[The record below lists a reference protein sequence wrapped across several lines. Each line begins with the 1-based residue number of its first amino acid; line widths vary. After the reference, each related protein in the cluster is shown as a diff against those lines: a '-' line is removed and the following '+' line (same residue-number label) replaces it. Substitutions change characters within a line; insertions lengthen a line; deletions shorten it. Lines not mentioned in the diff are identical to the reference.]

1 MCFLLR
7 LRFHIST
14 STPILRSTSPREPAG
29 HATFLGSRA
38 VSVRS
43 ARTNRSAPIV
53 RSWANVRKA
62 SDIGTPP
69 GSPFVVL
76 TLRAALGPRMELV
89 PSIYFPFPMRIA
101 YCFPRPHRSGGDDIQ
116 SRLEGRGQL
125 FQRAAL
131 HFASQPLGEVCQ
143 EDDLFWSLIFCDSA
157 ADKIS
162 KFLLTTDDAVAQSHE
177 SNYLFSVDRV
187 RHADDTSLKNCGML
201 IQNLLYFLRRDVGAA
216 PDDDLL

>member
-43 ARTNRSAPIV
+43 ARTNRSAPTV

-69 GSPFVVL
+69 GKPLCRFNSESCSRSAYG
-76 TLRAALGPRMELV
+76 TRAIDL
-89 PSIYFPFPMRIA
+89 FPLSYAHRLLFSA
-101 YCFPRPHRSGGDDIQ
+101 RPHRSGGDDIQ

-143 EDDLFWSLIFCDSA
+143 ED
-157 ADKIS
+157 
-162 KFLLTTDDAVAQSHE
+162 
-177 SNYLFSVDRV
+177 
-187 RHADDTSLKNCGML
+187 
-201 IQNLLYFLRRDVGAA
+201 
-216 PDDDLL
+216 